1 MEIYFYNPAFVAA
14 SHKTGYMVYLDELCY
29 VAKWMSEITKAV
41 YTVTILNSTNLTS
54 NHY

>member
-14 SHKTGYMVYLDELCY
+14 SHKTGYMVYLDELWY
-29 VAKWMSEITKAV
+29 VAKRMSEIRKAI
-41 YTVTILNSTNLTS
+41 YTVIILNSTTLTP